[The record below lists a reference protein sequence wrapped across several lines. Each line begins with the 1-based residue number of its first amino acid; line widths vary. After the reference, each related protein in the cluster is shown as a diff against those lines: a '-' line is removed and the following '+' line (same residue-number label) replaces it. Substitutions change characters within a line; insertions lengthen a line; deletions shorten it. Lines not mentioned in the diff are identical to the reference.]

1 MPKIKDVSL
10 ERYYFNEIS
19 VRLND
24 GRVQSTD
31 KILGKNFGMIL
42 NDFNGNKKI
51 SDKYLEFLNKHNFK
65 VINISNNHEQSNYDN
80 YIACEDTHSDMQ
92 IYCDKYECNAVI
104 LRPDKY
110 VFDIF
115 NFETDNLDEIVS
127 SAIKNLQE
135 TAVFTPN

>member
-1 MPKIKDVSL
+1 M
-10 ERYYFNEIS
+10 R
-19 VRLND
+19 
-24 GRVQSTD
+24 
-31 KILGKNFGMIL
+31 
-42 NDFNGNKKI
+42 
-51 SDKYLEFLNKHNFK
+51 
-65 VINISNNHEQSNYDN
+65 
-80 YIACEDTHSDMQ
+80 
-92 IYCDKYECNAVI
+92 IYCDKYDCNAVI